1 MSNPLALF
9 AAPVVVLA
17 AVLLYCLPS
26 ILADA
31 RGHDDAAQLTVFNV
45 LLGWTIVGWV
55 AAFLW
60 VQQRATPRAITTT
73 LRRSR
78 RLSATSTLV
87 MLTRRAH
94 ARSHCD
100 GQMINGRCVKQG

>member
-1 MSNPLALF
+1 MSNTVALF
-9 AAPVVVLA
+9 AAPVLVLA

-31 RGHDDAAQLTVFNV
+31 RGRDDAAQLTLFNV

-60 VQQRATPRAITTT
+60 VQQRATPRAVVTT

-78 RLSATSTLV
+78 RLSAASTIAALS
-87 MLTRRAH
+87 RRAQ
-94 ARSHCD
+94 ARSKCD
-100 GQMINGRCVKQG
+100 GQMINGRCVKHG